1 MKNSLYA
8 LIGVCGAGIITACSG
23 SSDATGPKH
32 APAISSDAEAKA
44 AFASLKSEA
53 EAIDRQLQTNFR
65 APVMVSGMV
74 GSASVAGSKSSTSS
88 SSSSSVYS
96 SRISDLNVDF
106 ASFQSRA
113 SGASL
118 SGHIRWTDYYDSRT
132 ACSSTTCASSSHHSQ
147 SLDATSI
154 DIVFSFGGK
163 SYHDRISV
171 DAGSSGSSWS
181 VVLVNGAGQRFT
193 FTAS

>member
-1 MKNSLYA
+1 M
-8 LIGVCGAGIITACSG
+8 
-23 SSDATGPKH
+23 
-32 APAISSDAEAKA
+32 
-44 AFASLKSEA
+44 
-53 EAIDRQLQTNFR
+53 
-65 APVMVSGMV
+65 
-74 GSASVAGSKSSTSS
+74 
-88 SSSSSVYS
+88 YS

-106 ASFQSRA
+106 ASFQSGA

-154 DIVFSFGGK
+154 DIVFSFGGQ